1 MITNTQIRNALTGAL
16 AVMALGLL
24 VSCSDTMVAPAEDA
38 SFFQGPSADVTQEPL
53 KSCALLDGVWVCS
66 TAETE
71 TTTSDSGQQHCEF
84 IAGVLYCEPVDGA

>member
-38 SFFQGPSADVTQEPL
+38 ASFQGPSAEVVQEPL
-53 KSCALLDGVWVCS
+53 TSCALVDGVWVCS
-66 TAETE
+66 TTETE
-71 TTTSDSGQQHCEF
+71 TTTSDSRQQCIMIE
-84 IAGVLYCEPVDGA
+84 GVMHCEPVDGA